1 MIGHLA
7 ENMQARTT
15 SKARNQPAKT
25 MGREQ
30 SRDYVPPDVVEAA
43 FARSNK
49 TLETACKE
57 AALSRLAARSAMG
70 RGRR

>member
-15 SKARNQPAKT
+15 SKARNHAPLTNQRAIDEIERATAFLAAK
-25 MGREQ
+25 GPL
-30 SRDYVPPDVVEAA
+30 SPPPDARAVV
-43 FARSNK
+43 AR
-49 TLETACKE
+49 
-57 AALSRLAARSAMG
+57 RIAMG